1 MTTLELKDAKT
12 VPDPVHTYPKS
23 VRNATP
29 LVIDN
34 GECIDSEIVLQIF
47 IFGYEI
53 IIFFMYFLRVIS
65 VSSRLGNAERTFA
78 YIQEFN
84 CKTKEGTWQKG
95 NGIGAEM

>member
-1 MTTLELKDAKT
+1 MTTLELKDTKT
-12 VPDPVHTYPKS
+12 VPDPIHTYTKS

-34 GECIDSEIVLQIF
+34 GECIDSEIVLQISLLD
-47 IFGYEI
+47 IKCM
-53 IIFFMYFLRVIS
+53 IFFMYFIRVIS
-65 VSSRLGNAERTFA
+65 VSRRLGNAERTFA

-95 NGIGAEM
+95 NRIVAEL

>member
-1 MTTLELKDAKT
+1 MTTLELKDTKT
-12 VPDPVHTYPKS
+12 VPDPIHTYPKS
-23 VRNATP
+23 VRNAAP

-34 GECIDSEIVLQIF
+34 GECIDYEIVLQISLLD
-47 IFGYEI
+47 IKWMI
-53 IIFFMYFLRVIS
+53 SFMYYIRVIS

-95 NGIGAEM
+95 NMIVAEM